1 MSKLSETIKEL
12 CPDGVEYKKL
22 GEIAHYAKDRIK
34 ISDIDARNYVGVE
47 HLRQN
52 TEGREMSVTLPEVDF
67 VISFYPEDILIG
79 NIRPYLKK
87 AWLADCNGGTNGD
100 VLTIRI
106 VDKMYVSPQYLFYI
120 LSSEQF
126 FMYDMKYAKG
136 AKMPRGDKKAV
147 MNYAIPVPPLAIQN
161 EIVKL
166 LDNFTELTA
175 ELTAELQLR
184 KKQYSFYRDSLLNF
198 SPDDVDDTASSVAET
213 PHYMVGDIFN
223 IQNGYTPS
231 KKEDTYWENGT
242 IPWYRLEDIRTQGRI
257 LYDAIQHVH
266 SSGVKGNLY
275 PTKSLLMSTTAT
287 IGEYALLMTPSL
299 SNQQMT
305 NFAIKKEFEDVLDVK
320 FAFYYFHVFAE
331 WCKKNANQSGGMPII
346 TTGKLKIFPSPSHRS
361 KRRQKS
367 SPSSTASIRSAMTSR
382 RGCPPRSPPAKSS
395 TNTIAKSSSPSHGRT
410 HKKEAPASLR
420 ALPSVTDNYLAG
432 VRVSCISRVSPVI
445 PSACGSDEIYHLK

>member
-1 MSKLSETIKEL
+1 
-12 CPDGVEYKKL
+12 
-22 GEIAHYAKDRIK
+22 
-34 ISDIDARNYVGVE
+34 
-47 HLRQN
+47 
-52 TEGREMSVTLPEVDF
+52 MSVTLPEVDF

-166 LDNFTELTA
+166 LDNFTELTE
-175 ELTAELQLR
+175 ELTEELQLR

-198 SPDDVDDTASSVAET
+198 SRDDVDDTASSVGET

-346 TTGKLKIFPSPSHRS
+346 TTGKLKIFSFPIPPLETQAKIVSILDRFDTLCHDLTQGLPAEIAARKKQYEYYRDKLLTFPRKGTSA
-361 KRRQKS
+361 RR
-367 SPSSTASIRSAMTSR
+367 AR
-382 RGCPPRSPPAKSS
+382 
-395 TNTIAKSSSPSHGRT
+395 
-410 HKKEAPASLR
+410 
-420 ALPSVTDNYLAG
+420 
-432 VRVSCISRVSPVI
+432 
-445 PSACGSDEIYHLK
+445 